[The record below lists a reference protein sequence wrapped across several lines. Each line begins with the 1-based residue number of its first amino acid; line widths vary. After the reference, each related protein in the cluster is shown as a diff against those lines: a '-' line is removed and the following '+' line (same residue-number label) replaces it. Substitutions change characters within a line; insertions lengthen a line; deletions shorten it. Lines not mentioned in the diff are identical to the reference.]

1 MEVKG
6 IFYSEKAEA
15 GKAII
20 VACKEMTSP
29 APVPL
34 GRYRGFETELSFD
47 TTERSYCVTVKGET
61 GKQVSLGDDVFG
73 NITRIDNVVERFA
86 DDLEKA
92 KDSLADTKNQFET
105 AQKEVQKPFV
115 QEEELKSKLARLDE
129 LNILLNMDKKENEIV
144 SGEPDEG
151 ESTEKR
157 KEKSYER

>member
-1 MEVKG
+1 
-6 IFYSEKAEA
+6 
-15 GKAII
+15 
-20 VACKEMTSP
+20 MTSP

-34 GRYRGFETELSFD
+34 GKYRGFETELSFD

-61 GKQVSLGDDVFG
+61 SKQVSLGDDVFG
-73 NITRIDNVVERFA
+73 NITRIDNTVERFV

-129 LNILLNMDKKENEIV
+129 LNILLNMDK
-144 SGEPDEG
+144 
-151 ESTEKR
+151 R
-157 KEKSYER
+157 KMKL